1 MRLKLLVGS
10 EEYKCYGQSR
20 WVAKCYIFI
29 LTLLLVSWISKI
41 LKCQVLLFLRYGSR
55 TKMFTHKYTLFIV
68 NDAYHP
74 ERAFEKLLWKL
85 RRSTWS
91 IKTIDMERPF
101 PSAGRSQLICPGPVS
116 SCCCCKKDYP
126 LTYLHFFTNVIQ
138 QICGALSPV
147 FHDNCCC
154 VSHSGGSYRERRTR
168 GIYCTY
174 TI

>member
-1 MRLKLLVGS
+1 MLWTVSVGRKVLYFYFNIITCFMNFKNIKMPS
-10 EEYKCYGQSR
+10 FA
-20 WVAKCYIFI
+20 VP
-29 LTLLLVSWISKI
+29 TLRESDKDVHS
-41 LKCQVLLFLRYGSR
+41 QN
-55 TKMFTHKYTLFIV
+55 TLFIV

-168 GIYCTY
+168 GIYCNY